1 MAGKAGPAGP
11 DLDREMAM
19 ARFALIAPAVQ
30 GTFDQATKAEYY
42 RSVSAKLVRMPDG
55 VSVNAFLANS
65 TNEPAPIAPSKRRR
79 FRQRK
84 PAASG

>member
-1 MAGKAGPAGP
+1 M
-11 DLDREMAM
+11 DRIEQ
-19 ARFALIAPAVQ
+19 RIVELIDRRR
-30 GTFDQATKAEYY
+30 GDI
-42 RSVSAKLVRMPDG
+42 VSF